1 MSKVF
6 EMQNAV
12 QVLEVYE
19 NKLTITPKKGA
30 FSFLIHGIR
39 GATITI
45 PFTSIIGIQFQE
57 AGVVIA
63 GDFQFLTSGGDRS
76 NDDNTFSIQYRKDN
90 DLAKQIK
97 GYIEA
102 KVQELQ
108 ALRTTQPQLT
118 ISLSDELQKL
128 AHLRDSQILS
138 DQEFQAAKDRLIK
151 QQNNKGE

>member
-6 EMQNAV
+6 EMQNVV

-19 NKLTITPKKGA
+19 DKLTITPKKGA
-30 FSFLIHGIR
+30 FSFLVNGGIIR
-39 GATITI
+39 ATITI
-45 PFTSIIGIQFQE
+45 PFSSIIGIQFQE
-57 AGVVIA
+57 AGVVLP
-63 GDFQFLTSGGDRS
+63 GDFQFLTSGGDKS

-97 GYIEA
+97 EFIEA

-108 ALRTTQPQLT
+108 APRTTQPQLT

-128 AHLRDSQILS
+128 ANLRDSGILS

-151 QQNNKGE
+151 QHGIA